1 MEKKLTQQVIIPAL
15 VTVIVVLLSL
25 VLAAK
30 QHYGPQFF
38 RVSIETFLIF
48 ILPTLP
54 IIYGYITT
62 DKIGSALMGA
72 MPFSGFFIVTLL
84 KASNSPIFVRW
95 LTNAIPFWL
104 ILITSAGL
112 EGYFASQRKIRSC
125 LVAICLYILCI
136 SLFLFGI
143 R

>member
-30 QHYGPQFF
+30 QHYGPQVF

-54 IIYGYITT
+54 IIYGYMTT
-62 DKIGSALMGA
+62 DKVGSALMGA

-84 KASNSPIFVRW
+84 NASNSPIFVRW

-112 EGYFASQRKIRSC
+112 EGYLASQRKIRSG

-136 SLFLFGI
+136 SLFFFGI

>member
-1 MEKKLTQQVIIPAL
+1 MEMKLIQQIIIPAL

-54 IIYGYITT
+54 IIYGYMTT

-72 MPFSGFFIVTLL
+72 MPFSGFFIVTLFN
-84 KASNSPIFVRW
+84 ASNSPIFVRW

-104 ILITSAGL
+104 ILITSASL
-112 EGYFASQRKIRSC
+112 EGYLASQRKFTSC